1 MAGGDST
8 RDAPSTR
15 RALPRNACTADNT
28 IRVAIWR
35 MLRLAS
41 ASVKTALILITL
53 ALLAALPGLWL
64 LRSGGRH
71 ALVSAC
77 LLMLL
82 ATGSAYIGIRLLL
95 EAKPPTT
102 PAFVL
107 SSKPGQFQTIT
118 PEQLPAAMA
127 ASRGRPVLLEFYADW
142 CSSCIVWKE
151 QVFNRADVQ
160 AALSPLVLL
169 QIDASTMSPDVQ
181 ALLDAQQLAGL
192 PALLVYDRQGREH
205 PELRLL
211 GEMSAPEFLAWISK
225 QQLPSL

>member
-1 MAGGDST
+1 M
-8 RDAPSTR
+8 
-15 RALPRNACTADNT
+15 
-28 IRVAIWR
+28 
-35 MLRLAS
+35 
-41 ASVKTALILITL
+41 KTALTLIAL
-53 ALLAALPGLWL
+53 ALLAVLPGLWL
-64 LRSGGRH
+64 LRSSARH

-77 LLMLL
+77 LLILF

-107 SSKPGQFQTIT
+107 SNKPGLFQTIT
-118 PEQLPAAMA
+118 PEQLPSAMA

-151 QVFNRADVQ
+151 QVFSRSDVQ

-181 ALLDAQQLAGL
+181 ALLDSHQLAGL
-192 PALLVYDRQGREH
+192 PALLVYDKQGQEH
-205 PELRLL
+205 PQLRLL
-211 GEMSAPEFLAWISK
+211 GEMSAPEFLAWIHD
-225 QQLPSL
+225 QQLSSL